1 MKALLDLIRA
11 NKAGQPLGIYSVCSA
26 HPQVLMAAL
35 AQAKQDGSQLL
46 IEATANQV
54 NQYGGYTGMQPA
66 DFIDFVY
73 MLADQVLLSR
83 QQILFG
89 GDHLGPVCWKQQPAE
104 AAMLQAEQLIS
115 VYVAAGFQKIHLDTS
130 MACADDVLPLADD
143 VIAERAARLCLVA
156 EQTALKHFGHSELC
170 YVIGTEVPAPGGVTS
185 LEASLEVTSVAH
197 VAKTLADHQQAF
209 AAAGL
214 TDAVWQR
221 VIAVVVQP
229 GVEFDNTHIHH
240 FQADKT
246 AALAGF
252 IRDVPQVVFEAH
264 STDYQPA
271 QAYTQ
276 LVRQHFA
283 ILKVGPQLTFA
294 LREALFALSLIEQQ
308 LLPVEQQSC
317 LMAVCEREM
326 QRQPDYWQTFY
337 QVSAEQL
344 SLLRQ
349 FSYSDCIRYYWTLPV
364 IQTAVDTLCQNL
376 AAVQIPLPL
385 LSQFLPVQYEAVI
398 NGELTPT
405 PQALI
410 QHKIRQVT
418 ARYAAACGRA
428 VAA

>member
-35 AQAKQDGSQLL
+35 AQAKQDDSPLL

-73 MLADQVLLSR
+73 TLADEVQLKRSQV
-83 QQILFG
+83 LFG
-89 GDHLGPVCWKQQPAE
+89 GDHLGPVCWKQQSAE
-104 AAMLQAEQLIS
+104 AAMRQAEQLIS

-130 MACADDVLPLADD
+130 MACADDVLPLSDTL
-143 VIAERAARLCLVA
+143 IAERAARLCVVA
-156 EQTALKHFGHSELC
+156 EQTAIRHFGQSELC
-170 YVIGTEVPAPGGVTS
+170 YVVGTEVPAPGGVSS
-185 LEASLEVTSVAH
+185 LETTLEVTSVAH

-214 TDAVWQR
+214 SDAVWQR

-229 GVEFDNTHIHH
+229 GVEFDNTQIHH

-246 AALAGF
+246 AALAQF
-252 IRDVPQVVFEAH
+252 IRDIPQVVFEAH
-264 STDYQPA
+264 STDYQPS
-271 QAYTQ
+271 QAYAQ

-294 LREALFALSLIEQQ
+294 LREALFALCLIEQQ

-317 LMAVCEREM
+317 LIAVCEREM
-326 QRQPDYWQTFY
+326 QRQPDYWQAFY
-337 QVSAEQL
+337 QVSAEQQ

-349 FSYSDCIRYYWTLPV
+349 FSYSDRIRYYWNLPS
-364 IQTAVDTLCQNL
+364 IAKAVEKLCHNL
-376 AAVQIPLPL
+376 AGVTIPLPL
-385 LSQFLPVQYEAVI
+385 LSQFLPVQYEAVLD
-398 NGELTPT
+398 GELTAT

>member
-1 MKALLDLIRA
+1 MKALLELIRA

-35 AQAKQDGSQLL
+35 AQAKQDGSKLL

-54 NQYGGYTGMQPA
+54 NQYGGYTGMQPS
-66 DFIDFVY
+66 DFIAFVFK
-73 MLADQVLLSR
+73 LADEISLNR

-89 GDHLGPVCWKQQPAE
+89 GDHLGPVCWKHQPA
-104 AAMLQAEQLIS
+104 AQAMAQAEKLIE

-130 MACADDVLPLADD
+130 MACADDVLPLADTL
-143 VIAERAARLCLVA
+143 IAQRAARLCQVA
-156 EQTALKHFGHSELC
+156 EQTSMQQFGHSELC
-170 YVIGTEVPAPGGVTS
+170 YVIGTEVPAPGGVAS
-185 LEASLEVTSVAH
+185 LEASLAVTPVGH
-197 VAKTLADHQQAF
+197 VAQTLLDHQQAF
-209 AAAGL
+209 AEAGL
-214 TDAVWQR
+214 TEAVWQR

-229 GVEFDNTHIHH
+229 GVEFDNTSVHR

-246 AALAGF
+246 AALASF
-252 IRDVPQVVFEAH
+252 IRDVPHVVYEAH

-271 QAYTQ
+271 QAYQQ

-294 LREALFALSLIEQQ
+294 LREALFALCLIEEQ
-308 LLPVEQQSC
+308 LLPIEQQSC
-317 LMAVCEREM
+317 LIAICEREM
-326 QRQPDYWQTFY
+326 QRQPDYWQAFY
-337 QVSAEQL
+337 QVSAEQQ

-349 FSYSDCIRYYWTLPV
+349 FSYSDRIRYYWNLPL
-364 IQTAVDTLCQNL
+364 IHAAVEKLCQNL
-376 AAVQIPLPL
+376 ATQAIPLPL
-385 LSQFLPVQYEAVI
+385 LSQFLPVQYEAVL
-398 NGELTPT
+398 NGDLAAT

-418 ARYAAACGRA
+418 ARYATACGLS